1 VPDKNGKCL
10 VPGRKVVGPVPV
22 RERFGVNIP
31 HRWWKRRCRT
41 SQTYRERTVI
51 WTMNAAVELRSRRL
65 IIVRTLVLDVLPLS
79 KMLTVVPLTFLL
91 RAATVH

>member
-1 VPDKNGKCL
+1 MSLAIAPEHPDQSSVQPTPGLPESLDSDQHRRMTVPDKNGKCL
-10 VPGRKVVGPVPV
+10 VPSLCKVVGPVPV

-51 WTMNAAVELRSRRL
+51 WTMNAAV
-65 IIVRTLVLDVLPLS
+65 
-79 KMLTVVPLTFLL
+79 
-91 RAATVH
+91 